1 MAIEEQLRRLAESQ
15 VSLVALQQRLCQNRS
30 LMNREVTQTFIFELR
45 DYADSLSIVTDFVEG
60 ATAKEVGPTEIS
72 TVLSEQN
79 QLVHTL
85 VEELAQL
92 IEENGELFG
101 QKEGELRRTWTSLQ
115 GVLELN
121 SLMLQDNLGFQRM
134 LNDQLVDLDE
144 VPAVCKQGFFQRL
157 LSKR

>member
-1 MAIEEQLRRLAESQ
+1 MAIEEQLRQLAESQ

-92 IEENGELFG
+92 IEENCELFG
-101 QKEGELRRTWTSLQ
+101 RGTS
-115 GVLELN
+115 
-121 SLMLQDNLGFQRM
+121 SHMD
-134 LNDQLVDLDE
+134 
-144 VPAVCKQGFFQRL
+144 
-157 LSKR
+157 

>member
-1 MAIEEQLRRLAESQ
+1 
-15 VSLVALQQRLCQNRS
+15 
-30 LMNREVTQTFIFELR
+30 MNREVTQTFIFELR